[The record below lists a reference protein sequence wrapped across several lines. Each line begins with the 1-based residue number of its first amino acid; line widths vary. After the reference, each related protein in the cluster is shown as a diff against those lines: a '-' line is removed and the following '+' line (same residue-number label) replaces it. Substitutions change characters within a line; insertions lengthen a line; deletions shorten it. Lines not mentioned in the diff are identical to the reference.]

1 MPETVNEQETWE
13 FDPENFG
20 INREPGYGLLDGN
33 GRPIG
38 VTVHTVNQKLFGKN
52 EPYPDPEG
60 KARLIAAAPDL
71 LVVANLGYEL
81 SSWTACINWRGGE
94 NQKEWLDDLR
104 QKIEEF
110 QPFAKA
116 AIAKATGK
124 D

>member
-1 MPETVNEQETWE
+1 M
-13 FDPENFG
+13 
-20 INREPGYGLLDGN
+20 
-33 GRPIG
+33 GRRATRTPRVAISCSRCISAWKG
-38 VTVHTVNQKLFGKN
+38 
-52 EPYPDPEG
+52 
-60 KARLIAAAPDL
+60 RLIAAAPDL

-116 AIAKATGK
+116 AIAKATGE